1 MSTQTGAILSQ
12 APEESITIVKEF
24 GYNLGIA
31 FQIMDDILDF
41 AGSEEEMGKPIGSD
55 LTQGTLSLPSMLF
68 MERYPKDNPVQE
80 LFKKR
85 QNHEDIKKAIDMVRN
100 STIIQECYEEASD
113 YRDRACRN
121 LVRLPNE
128 SNRNALI
135 ELANYVVE
143 RKR

>member
-1 MSTQTGAILSQ
+1 
-12 APEESITIVKEF
+12 
-24 GYNLGIA
+24 
-31 FQIMDDILDF
+31 MDDILDF
-41 AGSEEEMGKPIGSD
+41 AGTEEEMGKPIGSD
-55 LTQGTLSLPSMLF
+55 LTQGTLSLPSMLLL
-68 MERYPKDNPVQE
+68 ERYPDDNPVKEIFQ
-80 LFKKR
+80 KR
-85 QNHEDIKKAIDMVRN
+85 NNHETINRAIELVRN